1 MRRIELLLEGNRFTS
16 DNIYGYLYEPENG
29 KINKVIYVIH
39 GITEHMGRYEAFASE
54 MCNENIAVVGIDLRG
69 HGKANTLT
77 QIASFGQ
84 NGFECVLR
92 DIDLFYDYVNQK
104 YNKDIY
110 FLGFSLG
117 SFLLREYINEYSK
130 DKIAGAIIMGTG
142 SQPSWILSMIMAV
155 VKGEINKVGYDKTT
169 PLIKNLSFGEYNKK
183 FKPNQT
189 DFDWLCSSIESLHDY
204 MNDPM
209 CKKDISAGL
218 FYDLLASMKK
228 TGLKDAYNNVN
239 KNLPI
244 LLLSGTDDPVGDMSK
259 GVKKVYDDMLK
270 AGFKNVKLELFDKA
284 RHDILHETHVSSK
297 VYSFIKDFI
306 NE

>member
-1 MRRIELLLEGNRFTS
+1 MRKVQLILDDNTYRGNK
-16 DNIYGYLYEPENG
+16 IHGYLFEPENG

-39 GITEHMGRYEAFASE
+39 GITEHMGRYEEFASV

-69 HGKANTLT
+69 HGNANTLT

-92 DIDLFYDYVNQK
+92 DIHLFYDYVNQK

-155 VKGEINKVGYDKTT
+155 VKGEINKVGYDETT

>member
-16 DNIYGYLYEPENG
+16 DNIYGYLFEPENG

-39 GITEHMGRYEAFASE
+39 GITEHMGRYEEFASV

-69 HGKANTLT
+69 HGNANTLT

-84 NGFECVLR
+84 NGFESVLR
-92 DIDLFYDYVNQK
+92 DIHLFYDYVNQK

-155 VKGEINKVGYDKTT
+155 VKGEINKVGYDETT

-189 DFDWLCSSIESLHDY
+189 DYDWLCSSIESLHDY